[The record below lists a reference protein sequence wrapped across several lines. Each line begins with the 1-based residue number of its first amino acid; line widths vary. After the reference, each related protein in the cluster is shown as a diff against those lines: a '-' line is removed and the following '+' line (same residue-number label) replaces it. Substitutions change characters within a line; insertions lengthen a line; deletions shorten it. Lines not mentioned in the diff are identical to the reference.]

1 MNILKNRKI
10 AVVIFIVVVI
20 AFSLIGGH
28 RSLQKACSEVE
39 NTFYSETF
47 SAYTTPAKQLDH
59 AADYAN
65 RLLSIVQDDVSQDV
79 YDAIADSRRALLD
92 ALETEDISA
101 ACDAS
106 TALETAVLALDGTV
120 ITNNYDDYGAVRTD
134 LLSALS
140 AADTMGYNDYVD
152 KFCKTT
158 LKTFPAN
165 LIAALTG
172 VNMPE
177 KYE

>member
-1 MNILKNRKI
+1 MNILKNRKT

-28 RSLQKACSEVE
+28 RSLQKACNDVE

-47 SAYTTPAKQLDH
+47 SVYTSPAKQLDH

-65 RLLSIVQDDVSQDV
+65 RLLSIVRDDVSQDI
-79 YDAIADSRRALLD
+79 YDAIANSRRDLLD

-106 TALETAVLALDGTV
+106 TTLEMAVLALDSTA
-120 ITNNYDDYGAVRTD
+120 ITNNYDDFSTVRSD

-140 AADTMGYNDYVD
+140 AADTLGYNDYVD
-152 KFCKTT
+152 QFCKTT

-172 VNMPE
+172 VDTPE
-177 KYE
+177 KFE

>member
-1 MNILKNRKI
+1 MNILKNRKT
-10 AVVIFIVVVI
+10 AVVVFFAVVI

-47 SAYTTPAKQLDH
+47 SVYTTPAEQLDR

-65 RLLSIVQDDVSQDV
+65 RLLSIVRDDISQDV
-79 YDAIADSRRALLD
+79 YDAIADSRSALLD
-92 ALETEDISA
+92 ALETKDISA

-106 TALETAVLALDGTV
+106 TTLEIAVLALDGTV
-120 ITNNYDDYGAVRTD
+120 ITNNYDDYDAVRSD

-140 AADTMGYNDYVD
+140 TADTIGYNDYVD

-172 VNMPE
+172 VDMPE
-177 KYE
+177 KFE

>member
-1 MNILKNRKI
+1 MTFLKNRKI
-10 AVVIFIVVVI
+10 AILIFIVVVVV
-20 AFSLIGGH
+20 FSLIGGH
-28 RSLQKACSEVE
+28 RSLQKACSEIE
-39 NTFYSETF
+39 DAFYSETF
-47 SAYTTPAKQLDH
+47 SAYTTPAEQLNY

-65 RLLSIVQDDVSQDV
+65 RLLSIVRDDVSQDV
-79 YDAIADSRRALLD
+79 YDAIAGSRRTLLD

-101 ACDAS
+101 AFDAS
-106 TALETAVLALDGTV
+106 TALETAVLALEGDV
-120 ITNNYDDYGAVRTD
+120 ITNNYDDYDSVRSD

-158 LKTFPAN
+158 LETFPAN

-172 VNMPE
+172 VDTPE